1 MRTTIKKVILTSLL
15 LVIALHGCATGSKK
29 AVKRPSQS
37 YTVIKGALLIDGT
50 GKTPL
55 IDSVIVIEGSTIKT
69 VGVFGQVTIPKNSQ
83 IIDAKNKIVL
93 PGLID
98 MHVHYRDWM
107 DKLFI
112 SHGVTTVRD
121 LGSTLDY
128 ILEAR
133 KRSQEEGVKKPR
145 IYTSGP
151 FLDGFP
157 PVFGMSFGKQLSY
170 AVATPEEAK
179 SAAYRLIKS
188 KVDCLKTQQKLTL
201 PLLEAITEVA
211 KKENVPV
218 IVHLGDSKLG
228 DIKASAAI
236 SLGIK
241 GIEHGSGINYITASQ
256 SEMEAISD
264 MIVAHSVF
272 VTPTLFMEE
281 QFSKLLDPELKND
294 PLLKQVPPFVF
305 SYWETTFGVNTW
317 WTERHS
323 NLHRAILKKR
333 KEFVGILIKKGGLI
347 VAGTDVPVPY
357 VFPGV
362 SLHRELELLVSAGL
376 TPEQAIMAAT
386 KNAAQ
391 LLGHADRLGTLEPG
405 KIADLQILGANPLEN
420 ISNVRSVE
428 MVLRDGKEIWKK

>member
-1 MRTTIKKVILTSLL
+1 MVKFAKIVPFLILMLFYY
-15 LVIALHGCATGSKK
+15 GCATDSKE
-29 AVKRPSQS
+29 AVKRPGGPSI
-37 YTVIKGALLIDGT
+37 VIKGGLLIDGT
-50 GKTPL
+50 GKAPVPN
-55 IDSVIVIEGSTIKT
+55 SVVVIEGGTIKA
-69 VGVFGQVTIPKNSQ
+69 VGGLGQVTIPSRAQ
-83 IIDAKNKIVL
+83 IIEAKNKIVL

-107 DKLFI
+107 DQLFI

-133 KRSQEEGVKKPR
+133 KRSHEEGVRKPR

-151 FLDGFP
+151 FLDGSP

-170 AVATPEEAK
+170 PVTTPEEAK
-179 SAAYRLIKS
+179 SAASRLINS
-188 KVDCLKTQQKLTL
+188 KVDCLKTQQKITL

-211 KKENVPV
+211 KKEKVPV

-236 SLGIK
+236 LLGVK
-241 GIEHGSGINYITASQ
+241 GIEHGSGINFITASQ
-256 SEMEAISD
+256 SELEAISD
-264 MIVAHSVF
+264 MIVSNSVF

-281 QFSKLLDPELKND
+281 QFSKLLDPELKKD

-305 SYWETTFGVNTW
+305 SFWETTFGVTTW
-317 WTERHS
+317 WTQRHS

-347 VAGTDVPVPY
+347 VAGTDTPVPY
-357 VFPGV
+357 VYPGV
-362 SLHRELELLVSAGL
+362 SLHQELELLVSAGL
-376 TPEQAIMAAT
+376 TPMQAIMAAT
-386 KNAAQ
+386 KNAAD
-391 LLGHADRLGTLEPG
+391 LLGHADRLGTLEAG
-405 KIADLQILGANPLEN
+405 KIADLQILSANPLEN

-428 MVLRDGKEIWKK
+428 MVLRDGKMIWKK